1 MASLKRNLILVFLAW
16 LPVLGVAEALPDGP
30 HLVVSA
36 EGEVEAAP
44 DIAMLNL
51 QVSETRDT
59 AEAAKKEVDG
69 RTQRV
74 INAAKEQ
81 GIVEENIRAS
91 QIRVYP
97 DYEWDDGKRLLRG
110 QRVERSIELK
120 LSDLSRYGAL
130 LDSLVLAGITEIGSV
145 NLAISNRDELV
156 EQALQQAIAKATAKA
171 EVLAD
176 GFGRKVAGVY
186 HVDETGGAVVVA
198 ERAHLMMDAKAG
210 AQAPVLFGKQS
221 VTANLKVVFLLK

>member
-1 MASLKRNLILVFLAW
+1 MVSITRGLLVCLVAC
-16 LPVLGVAEALPDGP
+16 LPGLTLAEALPDGP

-59 AEAAKKEVDG
+59 AEAAKQEVDS

-74 INAAKEQ
+74 LNAAREQ
-81 GIVEENIRAS
+81 GIAEENIRAS

-120 LSDLSRYGAL
+120 LTDLSRYGAL
-130 LDSLVLAGITEIGSV
+130 LDGLVLAGITELGSV
-145 NLAISNRDELV
+145 NLDISNRDELV
-156 EQALQQAIAKATAKA
+156 DQALQQAVTKAKAKA
-171 EVLAD
+171 DVLAA
-176 GFGRKVAGVY
+176 GFGRKIAGVY
-186 HVDETGGAVVVA
+186 HVDETGGAVVV
-198 ERAHLMMDAKAG
+198 ERAHLMMDAKVG
-210 AQAPVLFGKQS
+210 SQTPVLFGKQS
-221 VTANLKVVFLLK
+221 VTASLKVVFLLK